1 MRVRRWRDR
10 GRVVKRHAWRWAWA
24 RPGRVVER
32 LACRSAWA
40 RPGRWAVVLL
50 LAAVVLSTIQCGE
63 ESGPWDP
70 IRIEGAATISGVVS
84 GPAGPMAR
92 VTITAR
98 GVGRSA
104 AVGETRARTDS
115 TGRFVLPV
123 AAGEYLVAWDN
134 YYYSR
139 RGAAYGGGNNPTGAD
154 TIRVA
159 PDESFGDADII
170 FGGVRLTLRCPAF
183 YQGRGML
190 AQARAVASG
199 QSGHWWAYDRPIIGD
214 SVQLQVDRVPPR
226 AAPLQVWIRIPPVFP
241 EWVPCPPAA
250 AGSPDTFR
258 CQPGE
263 WVDRRGALPDLAEA
277 RMRVRGSWEELAAG
291 GFVLEPT
298 LAAFG
303 TDSVRARSQV
313 HGGTSTEQMRL
324 PVLAG
329 DTVRLAV
336 EIGFVRRWIG
346 GSSHHT
352 ATRFVLWS
360 DEILELPELV
370 ESGLLVRLEMGDEG
384 SEVRGTGVLETAA
397 GRIVSEAWIGGSDVA
412 WANLDPG
419 EYYLRYAPSPSACNC
434 SWLERWYP
442 GVRERA
448 AALPISISGEGAVTR
463 IEWPMTPAGCLEGT
477 IAELPGAPGGRR
489 GTLQVHDGRDSTRAV
504 CSSVEDYGERVDFV
518 FRGLEDGTYAL
529 SIRINYTTAPRLWWY
544 PGTWR
549 ASDAELLEIRDH
561 ARVRG
566 LRWEWPQ

>member
-1 MRVRRWRDR
+1 MRERSWSGR
-10 GRVVKRHAWRWAWA
+10 GRVLVKSLGGPMWR
-24 RPGRVVER
+24 R
-32 LACRSAWA
+32 LGGWT
-40 RPGRWAVVLL
+40 VLVLL
-50 LAAVVLSTIQCGE
+50 IVVVLSALQCGE

-84 GPAGPMAR
+84 GPAGPVAR
-92 VTITAR
+92 VTVTAR

-123 AAGEYLVAWDN
+123 AAGEYLVEWDN
-134 YYYSR
+134 YYYSA
-139 RGAAYGGGNNPTGAD
+139 RGAGYGVGNNVTGAD
-154 TIRVA
+154 TIRGA
-159 PDESFGDADII
+159 PDESFTGADLTL
-170 FGGVRLTLRCPAF
+170 GGVRLMLRCPAS
-183 YQGRGML
+183 YQGRGMR
-190 AQARAVASG
+190 AEARAVASG
-199 QSGHWWAYDRPIIGD
+199 QSGIWWSYVRTIIGD
-214 SVQLQVDRVPPR
+214 SVQLQVDRVPPG
-226 AAPLQVWIRIPPVFP
+226 AAPLKVWIRIPPVLS
-241 EWVPCPPAA
+241 EWVPCPPAE

-263 WVDRRGALPDLAEA
+263 WVDRLGALPDLAEA
-277 RMRVRGSWEELAAG
+277 RMRVRGSWEELAAA
-291 GFVLEPT
+291 GFDLEPT

-313 HGGTSTEQMRL
+313 HGGTSTEEMRL
-324 PVLAG
+324 PILAG

-352 ATRFVLWS
+352 ATRFVLRP

-370 ESGLLVRLEMGDEG
+370 ESGLLVRLEVGDEG
-384 SEVRGTGVLETAA
+384 SEIRGTGVLETAA
-397 GRIVSEAWIGGSDVA
+397 GRIVSEAWIWGSDVA

-419 EYYLRYAPSPSACNC
+419 EYYLRYDPGTSACN
-434 SWLERWYP
+434 SYWLERWYP

-448 AALPISISGEGAVTR
+448 AAVPISISGEGAVTR

-504 CSSVEDYGERVDFV
+504 CSSLEDYGERVDFV
-518 FRGLEDGTYAL
+518 LRGLEDGAYAL
-529 SIRINYTTAPRLWWY
+529 SIQINYTTGPRLWWY

-549 ASDAELLEIRDH
+549 ASEAELLEIRDH